1 MDFFIFCG
9 SIFMIQW
16 LCTLMNNEYWYLASS
31 KSGSNTTAEQR
42 GNWSRYACRVLSRVR
57 LQSTLDSTIPGIFLW
72 RSEKTLYPA
81 GLVGID
87 RLERHLGLDIDDIV
101 ARQHSNWY
109 RSRCWYLKIKFVILL
124 LYYCLRCIS
133 SLAPRALFPGF
144 GKDREM
150 RPGGEVQIHFLILST
165 ENRWSFQTDAS
176 S

>member
-1 MDFFIFCG
+1 
-9 SIFMIQW
+9 
-16 LCTLMNNEYWYLASS
+16 MNNEYWYPASS

-109 RSRCWYLKIKFVILL
+109 MLVFENKVCNFTAILL
-124 LYYCLRCIS
+124 FTIYFQPRPPGRFS
-133 SLAPRALFPGF
+133 RALAKT
-144 GKDREM
+144 GKCALGARFKYISWFYQLKTGDPFKRM
-150 RPGGEVQIHFLILST
+150 FLARLICHFMLETILIKKR
-165 ENRWSFQTDAS
+165 N
-176 S
+176 

>member
-1 MDFFIFCG
+1 
-9 SIFMIQW
+9 
-16 LCTLMNNEYWYLASS
+16 MNNEYSYPASS

-72 RSEKTLYPA
+72 PSEKTLYPA

-124 LYYCLRCIS
+124 LYYCLRYIS
-133 SLAPRALFPGF
+133 SLAPPGRFSRALAKT
-144 GKDREM
+144 GKCALGARFKYISWFYQLKTGDPFKRM
-150 RPGGEVQIHFLILST
+150 LLARLICHFMLETILMKKR
-165 ENRWSFQTDAS
+165 N
-176 S
+176 

>member
-1 MDFFIFCG
+1 MDFFVFCG

-124 LYYCLRCIS
+124 LYYCLRYIS
-133 SLAPRALFPGF
+133 SLAPQGAFPGLWQRQGNAPWGRGSNTF
-144 GKDREM
+144 PDFTNWK
-150 RPGGEVQIHFLILST
+150 PVILS
-165 ENRWSFQTDAS
+165 NGCF
-176 S
+176 